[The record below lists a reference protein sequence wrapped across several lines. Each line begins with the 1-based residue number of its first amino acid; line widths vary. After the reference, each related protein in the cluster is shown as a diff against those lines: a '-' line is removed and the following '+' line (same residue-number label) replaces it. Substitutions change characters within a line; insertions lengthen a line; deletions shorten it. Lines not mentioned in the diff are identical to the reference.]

1 MNISAPQYIAPKVGE
16 RVIQLDTGWI
26 SLEAGGLTESLIKNT
41 ALGADNSFTFTPPG
55 ADAVA
60 LTVNPANGVV
70 RGSFIH
76 PNTQELMT
84 LRGVVDQRYNTVNG
98 FFLNGE
104 NAGTLLIT
112 PLRR

>member
-1 MNISAPQYIAPKVGE
+1 MNISAPQYTAPQAGE
-16 RVIQLDTGWI
+16 PVLQLGNGWI
-26 SLEAGGLTESLIKNT
+26 SLEAGGLTESLIKNA

-55 ADAVA
+55 TDAVT
-60 LTVNPANGVV
+60 LSINPANGVV

-98 FFLNGE
+98 FFLNGD